1 MSNRNDFLMN
11 ISSLYRYTQK
21 YFDKHLADYNFGS
34 GQLIFLLLV
43 YENEGISMQKLTDLV
58 DVDKGTTTKGIKK
71 LLDEDYLRIEND
83 ESDKRVKRLY
93 TTAKTGAIINDLYA
107 LRNEY
112 VSQLMKDFGE
122 EKAEEKIDDFGK
134 ITRNAH
140 ETVPEENYNEL
151 KFGGIQKLT
160 LLDYPGQV
168 ACTLFTVG
176 CNMKCP
182 FCHNRDLVFVPENFN
197 YLDPDDVLAF
207 LEKRRGIID
216 AVCIT
221 GGEPLLQ
228 AGLLDF
234 LKEVKEL
241 GYQIKVDTNGLYPE
255 KLKEIVESGYVD
267 YIAMDV
273 KNSFGKYCETI
284 GLPESEQIVQTVKK
298 SMKYLLSDPV
308 EYEFRTTVVRELHT
322 KEDLKEIAKAIRNCK
337 NYYLQQFVDSGKCI
351 KPGYHS
357 YDAAEMREMAEEVQ
371 KIIPNVQLR
380 GV

>member
-1 MSNRNDFLMN
+1 
-11 ISSLYRYTQK
+11 
-21 YFDKHLADYNFGS
+21 
-34 GQLIFLLLV
+34 
-43 YENEGISMQKLTDLV
+43 
-58 DVDKGTTTKGIKK
+58 
-71 LLDEDYLRIEND
+71 
-83 ESDKRVKRLY
+83 
-93 TTAKTGAIINDLYA
+93 DLYA
-107 LRNEY
+107 LHNEY